1 MNNTIN
7 LINLKENDV
16 ESIDTARKDKT
27 LYIYLT
33 LKKVK
38 KICPSCGTLE
48 YKIKD
53 YKTRKINHPILNDEN
68 CIIVY
73 KQRRYICDTCRKT
86 FYEKKPFLQSSKS
99 YSSYTRLRVLKELKT
114 LETIFKN

>member
-33 LKKVK
+33 LKKWK
-38 KICPSCGTLE
+38 KFAHLVEPIRKILSNGNGYTNFQRERNRIFYYFNNQWVADPLLE
-48 YKIKD
+48 NIKIKRKGKPRGK
-53 YKTRKINHPILNDEN
+53 YKKTR
-68 CIIVY
+68 
-73 KQRRYICDTCRKT
+73 
-86 FYEKKPFLQSSKS
+86 
-99 YSSYTRLRVLKELKT
+99 
-114 LETIFKN
+114 

>member
-1 MNNTIN
+1 MNNIIN

-16 ESIDTARKDKT
+16 ESIDTARKEKT

-38 KICPSCGTLE
+38 EICPSCGTLE

-73 KQRRYICDTCRKT
+73 RQRRYICDTCRKT
-86 FYEKKPFLQSSKS
+86 FMRKTHFFKVINHI
-99 YSSYTRLRVLKELKT
+99 LRILD
-114 LETIFKN
+114 

>member
-27 LYIYLT
+27 LYVYIT

-38 KICPSCGTLE
+38 EFCPSCGTIE

-53 YKTRKINHPILNDEN
+53 YKIRKINWTIKKRELNTHVFFYHP
-68 CIIVY
+68 Y
-73 KQRRYICDTCRKT
+73 
-86 FYEKKPFLQSSKS
+86 FS
-99 YSSYTRLRVLKELKT
+99 
-114 LETIFKN
+114 

>member
-16 ESIDTARKDKT
+16 ESIDTARKEKT

-38 KICPSCGTLE
+38 EICPSCGTLE

-73 KQRRYICDTCRKT
+73 RQRRYICDTCRKT
-86 FYEKKPFLQSSKS
+86 FYEKNPFFQSNKS
-99 YSSYTRLRVLKELKT
+99 YSSYTRLRVLK
-114 LETIFKN
+114 